1 MSRPTRHLLPLSLAC
16 AALLPGCASLNTPS
30 PEEIARL
37 PVVTYGQ
44 KGPEDG
50 NFVLRYPAASKLPIQ
65 VSVQGSLL
73 AQSDRGELQVQLKQD
88 VYLYRGQLS
97 FDGKTWSR
105 DSDRVGGRF
114 VISLPG
120 FKDNRPDALSPGE
133 MSAEFNLK

>member
-1 MSRPTRHLLPLSLAC
+1 MSRLTRHTLPLSLAY
-16 AALLPGCASLNTPS
+16 AMLLPGCASLNTPS

-44 KGPEDG
+44 KAPEDG
-50 NFVLRYPAASKLPIQ
+50 NFVLRYPATSKLPIQ

-73 AQSDRGELQVQLKQD
+73 AQSDRSELQVQLKQD
-88 VYLYRGQLS
+88 VYLYRGLLS

-105 DSDRVGGRF
+105 DSEQVGGRF

-120 FKDNRPDALSPGE
+120 FKDKHPDAVSPGA